1 LVTFIKTN
9 IMNKISLIITFLL
22 VGFLSH
28 AQWNS
33 DTAINTLVASSNSG
47 DMKSISTSSGQTY
60 VVFWKVVDAP
70 TNYQLRVQLL
80 DAQGNQQF
88 GEDGSLISDALPM
101 STFTYQWTIN
111 IDANDALYVGVTGT
125 GNDTGFAYKVGI
137 DGLVDWSVS
146 NPNAL
151 AVKVLPLA
159 SGNTV
164 VAWLNTS
171 NSVVS
176 MQKYDTDGAAIWSSV
191 TSLSV
196 ASSPADLYEISSENI
211 VLVYHLLGS
220 GISSTLYAQRFDSDG
235 NSLWSS
241 ATQLSNKTTAFI
253 RKYDGVNDG
262 DVVYYGYYGS
272 SSSRF
277 DSYLQRINP
286 DGTLPWGINGAD
298 FDTSQTRNEME
309 TAISFNA
316 GSNFIWSVCTY
327 RDSSQGNSGEYIQ
340 KFDTQTGERQFT
352 DSGKQVFD
360 VGSDNIHAGGLQL
373 FEDQPLFL
381 IKSGVDNGASP
392 TTLNACFL
400 DTNGD
405 FVWPEETKPV
415 ATFSANKAD
424 VHFNKPVNGK
434 AVTVFVENKGAGQ
447 KMYAQNFTDP
457 LLSFTTFDLG
467 VSLQFVNPI
476 GAKLVL
482 SNATEI
488 ETITVS
494 NTLGQQILQQKVH
507 AKVFTASAASWKPGV
522 YFVSLTFENGRSKG
536 IKILKK

>member
-1 LVTFIKTN
+1 
-9 IMNKISLIITFLL
+9 MNKISLIITFLL
-22 VGFLSH
+22 FGFLSH

-33 DTAINTLVASSNSG
+33 DTAINTLVATSNSG
-47 DMKSISTSSGQTY
+47 DIKSIGTTNGQTY
-60 VVFWKVVDAP
+60 VVFWKVVGAP
-70 TNYQLRVQLL
+70 TNYELRVQLL

-88 GEDGSLISDALPM
+88 GEDGALISDALPM
-101 STFTYQWTIN
+101 STFTYQWNIN
-111 IDANDALYVGVTGT
+111 IDANDALYVGVTGSA
-125 GNDTGFAYKVGI
+125 NDTGFAFKIGL

-146 NPNAL
+146 SPNAL

-171 NSVVS
+171 SSVVS
-176 MQKYDTDGAAIWSSV
+176 MQKYDANGAAIWSSN

-241 ATQLSNKTTAFI
+241 PTQLSNKTTAFI
-253 RKYDGVNDG
+253 NNYDGASDG
-262 DVVYYGYYGS
+262 DVVYYGYYAS
-272 SSSRF
+272 SGTRF

-298 FDTSQTRNEME
+298 FDTSQARNEME

-316 GSNFIWSVCTY
+316 GSDFLWSVCTY

-340 KFDTQTGERQFT
+340 KFDIQTGERQFT

-360 VGSDNIHAGGLQL
+360 VGSDNVHAGDLQL

-381 IKSGVDNGASP
+381 IKSGMDNGASP

-400 DTNGD
+400 DANGD
-405 FVWPEETKPV
+405 FVWTEQTKPV
-415 ATFSANKAD
+415 ATFSANKAR
-424 VHFNKPVNGK
+424 VHFNTPVNGQ
-434 AVTVFVENKGAGQ
+434 ATTVFVENKGEGQ
-447 KMYAQNFTDP
+447 KIYAQNFTDP
-457 LLSFTTFDLG
+457 LLLSVTSVAG

-482 SNATEI
+482 SSATEI
-488 ETITVS
+488 QTITIS
-494 NTLGQQILQQKVH
+494 NILGQQVLKQNVH
-507 AKVFTASAASWKPGV
+507 AKVFIASATSWKPGV
-522 YFVSLTFENGRSKG
+522 YYVSLTFNNGLSKA
-536 IKILKK
+536 IKILKQ

>member
-1 LVTFIKTN
+1 
-9 IMNKISLIITFLL
+9 MNKITLIITFLL
-22 VGFLSH
+22 VSFLSH

-33 DTAINTLVASSNSG
+33 DTAVNTLVASSNSG
-47 DMKSISTSSGQTY
+47 DMKSIGTSTGQTF
-60 VVFWKVVDAP
+60 VVFWKVVAAP
-70 TNYQLRVQLL
+70 TNYELRAQLI

-88 GEDGSLISDALPM
+88 GADGILLSDSLPM

-125 GNDTGFAYKVGI
+125 GNDNGFAYKVGI
-137 DGLVDWSVS
+137 DGVVDWIVS

-151 AVKVLPLA
+151 AVKVLPMA

-171 NSVVS
+171 SSVVS
-176 MQKYDTDGAAIWSSV
+176 MQKYNTDGAAIWSSV

-241 ATQLSNKTTAFI
+241 PTQLSNKTTAFI

-262 DVVYYGYYGS
+262 DVVYYGYYAS
-272 SSSRF
+272 SASRF

-298 FDTSQTRNEME
+298 FDTSQTRYEME
-309 TAISFNA
+309 TDISFSA
-316 GSNFIWSVCTY
+316 SSNYVWSVCTY

-340 KFDTQTGERQFT
+340 KFDKLTGERQFT
-352 DSGKQVFD
+352 DSGKQVFV
-360 VGSDNIHAGGLQL
+360 VGSDNVHAGALQL

-381 IKSGVDNGASP
+381 IKSGMDNGASP
-392 TTLNACFL
+392 TTLNSCLL
-400 DTNGD
+400 DANGD

-415 ATFSANKAD
+415 ATFSANKAR
-424 VHFNKPVNGK
+424 VHFNKPVNGQ
-434 AVTVFVENKGAGQ
+434 AVTVFVENKDAGQ
-447 KMYAQNFTDP
+447 KMYAQNVTDP
-457 LLSFTTFDLG
+457 LLLAMTSVPG

-482 SNATEI
+482 SSDIEI

-494 NTLGQQILQQKVH
+494 NTLGQQILQQILQQKY
-507 AKVFTASAASWKPGV
+507 FTTNATYWEPGV
-522 YFVSLTFENGRSKG
+522 YFISLTFKNGLSKG
-536 IKILKK
+536 IKILKQ

>member
-1 LVTFIKTN
+1 
-9 IMNKISLIITFLL
+9 MNKISLIITFLL
-22 VGFLSH
+22 FGFLSH

-47 DMKSISTSSGQTY
+47 DIKSVGTTNGQTY
-60 VVFWKVVDAP
+60 VVFWKVVGAP
-70 TNYQLRVQLL
+70 TNYELRVQLL

-88 GEDGSLISDALPM
+88 GEDGALISDALPM
-101 STFTYQWTIN
+101 STFTYQWNIN
-111 IDANDALYVGVTGT
+111 IDASDALYVGVTGT
-125 GNDTGFAYKVGI
+125 ANDTGFVFKVGL

-171 NSVVS
+171 SSVVS
-176 MQKYDTDGAAIWSSV
+176 MQKYDTNGAAIWSSN

-220 GISSTLYAQRFDSDG
+220 GISSTLYAQRFDIDG
-235 NSLWSS
+235 NALWSS
-241 ATQLSNKTTAFI
+241 PTQLSNKTTAFI
-253 RKYDGVNDG
+253 RNYDGASDG
-262 DVVYYGYYGS
+262 DVVYYGYYAS
-272 SSSRF
+272 SGTRF

-298 FDTSQTRNEME
+298 FDTSQARNEME

-316 GSNFIWSVCTY
+316 GSDFIWSVCTY

-340 KFDTQTGERQFT
+340 KFDIQTGERQFT

-360 VGSDNIHAGGLQL
+360 VGSDNVHAGGLQL

-381 IKSGVDNGASP
+381 IKSGMDNGASP

-400 DTNGD
+400 DANGD
-405 FVWPEETKPV
+405 FVWPEQTKPV
-415 ATFSANKAD
+415 ATFSANKAR
-424 VHFNKPVNGK
+424 VHFNTPVNGQ
-434 AVTVFVENKGAGQ
+434 ATTVFVENKGEGQ
-447 KMYAQNFTDP
+447 KIYAQNFTDP
-457 LLSFTTFDLG
+457 LLLSVSSVAG

-482 SNATEI
+482 SSATEI
-488 ETITVS
+488 QTITVS

-522 YFVSLTFENGRSKG
+522 YYVSLTFNNGASKG
-536 IKILKK
+536 IKILKQ